1 LARNKPQL
9 QLALLFALL
18 GASASI
24 LPASIP
30 AMALKFT
37 VPTSSLLSAVPV
49 MFAGLFLGVA
59 LAPLISNKF
68 QEGMLI
74 RAFSTVLAT
83 GLLLM
88 GNGQSIE
95 LFLIASLV
103 LGVGFGVLEVLGT
116 SASKSLQSETA
127 SRLTKLQAIF
137 AVSAFITPVLFA
149 LAATAFSSTTGFYL
163 IFAFAITFALLCR
176 GSDRVQAQ
184 KRVFKKTNRIVFAF
198 MLAAVFYVG
207 AETVIAGWSSVLV
220 SELGGLDAQLA
231 AIGASS
237 FWGLLA
243 LGRLISVALTPRV
256 LSPRLA
262 LPMWLALAGASLLT
276 GWAFWAV
283 VSPLGVLGA
292 FGLATVAA
300 GPCYA
305 LIIGLALDAKDSGNS
320 VALTSTLV
328 LAGSV
333 GGFVLPGILQTLPEI
348 ESAALIAG
356 CGFVAA
362 LIFSLAGNV
371 KTNSVAH
378 SKETV

>member
-1 LARNKPQL
+1 
-9 QLALLFALL
+9 
-18 GASASI
+18 
-24 LPASIP
+24 
-30 AMALKFT
+30 
-37 VPTSSLLSAVPV
+37 
-49 MFAGLFLGVA
+49 
-59 LAPLISNKF
+59 
-68 QEGMLI
+68 
-74 RAFSTVLAT
+74 
-83 GLLLM
+83 M

-127 SRLTKLQAIF
+127 SRLTRLQAIF

-163 IFAFAITFALLCR
+163 IFAFAITFALLYR

-184 KRVFKKTNRIVFAF
+184 KRVFKKTNRTVFAF

-220 SELGGLDAQLA
+220 SELGG
-231 AIGASS
+231 
-237 FWGLLA
+237 
-243 LGRLISVALTPRV
+243 
-256 LSPRLA
+256 
-262 LPMWLALAGASLLT
+262 
-276 GWAFWAV
+276 
-283 VSPLGVLGA
+283 
-292 FGLATVAA
+292 
-300 GPCYA
+300 
-305 LIIGLALDAKDSGNS
+305 LDAKDSGNS